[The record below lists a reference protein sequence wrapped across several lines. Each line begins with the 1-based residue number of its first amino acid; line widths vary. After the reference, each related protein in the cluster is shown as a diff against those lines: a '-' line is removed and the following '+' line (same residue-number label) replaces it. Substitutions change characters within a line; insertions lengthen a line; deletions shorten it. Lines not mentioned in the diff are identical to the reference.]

1 MIPKA
6 WWKTA
11 AVLVAAGLAAGC
23 QTKQP
28 VEPTTPDQVRAGAPI
43 FFHPAVPRANDGAWP
58 QPFGAPATGAFAPA
72 PEGAVTH
79 WAGFQRR
86 WAVGL
91 RLERL
96 PAVQ

>member
-1 MIPKA
+1 MA
-6 WWKTA
+6 GASAGTSRRLA
-11 AVLVAAGLAAGC
+11 DSVAATTFTISGPSAALV
-23 QTKQP
+23 P
-28 VEPTTPDQVRAGAPI
+28 VPSGTDGDEQRSRDHVAEPA
-43 FFHPAVPRANDGAWP
+43 
-58 QPFGAPATGAFAPA
+58 GAPATGAFAPA

>member
-1 MIPKA
+1 
-6 WWKTA
+6 
-11 AVLVAAGLAAGC
+11 
-23 QTKQP
+23 
-28 VEPTTPDQVRAGAPI
+28 
-43 FFHPAVPRANDGAWP
+43 VPRANDGAWP